1 MLAVLAFGAQFPEAF
16 PKVFSTLGNLCFR
29 TVDAEAL
36 IPFAAGFP
44 VAVRRI
50 VANLYS
56 DSFCEIGA
64 ESFEKF
70 AMSSAASVTC
80 AKIQSAS
87 PRIVI
92 AVSVEYSGV
101 SPFHV

>member
-1 MLAVLAFGAQFPEAF
+1 MPFGAQFPEAF
-16 PKVFSTLGNLCFR
+16 PKVFSTLGNLRFR
-29 TVDAEAL
+29 TVLPEAGV
-36 IPFAAGFP
+36 PFAAGFP
-44 VAVRRI
+44 VAVRRV

-56 DSFCEIGA
+56 DGFCEIGP

-87 PRIVI
+87 PRIVM

>member
-1 MLAVLAFGAQFPEAF
+1 MVTFGAQIPEAF
-16 PKVFSTLGNLCFR
+16 PKVFSALGNLCFR
-29 TVDAEAL
+29 TLDAEAL
-36 IPFAAGFP
+36 VPLTAGFA
-44 VAVRRI
+44 VTVRRV

-56 DSFCEIGA
+56 DGFCEIGP
-64 ESFEKF
+64 ESLEKF